1 MIKNLATNVSVCD
14 LCELF
19 GVSTSGYYDW
29 LGRKPS
35 NRDKENRELGEQIME
50 IHRKSRK
57 TYGNRRVTKALHANG
72 NSCGKARVARLM
84 KENGLQG
91 VQKAR
96 FKPRTTDSRHEYPI
110 SPNRLPGLTLE
121 RANQVWVTDI
131 TYIPTKEGWMY
142 LAAYMDLKTRK
153 IKGWMIRDHMRTELV
168 LSAFRQAVFREK
180 GISGLIVHSDRG
192 SQYASHE
199 FREDLEKHQVLS
211 SMSAQGH
218 CYDNAAMESFWSS
231 LKADLG
237 ITRPFD
243 TKEEARMVIFD
254 YIEVFYNRQRIH
266 SSIGDLSPLDYEA
279 SIIA

>member
-57 TYGNRRVTKALHANG
+57 TYGSRRVTKALHANG